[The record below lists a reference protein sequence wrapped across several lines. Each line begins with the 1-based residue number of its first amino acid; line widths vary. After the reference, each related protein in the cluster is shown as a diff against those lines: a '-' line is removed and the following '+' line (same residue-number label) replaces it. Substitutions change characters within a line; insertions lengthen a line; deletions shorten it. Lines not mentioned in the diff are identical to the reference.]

1 MTFPEVAEEVISM
14 DEQHPAMVAA
24 RGSWRCVQAHDKQGW
39 LDLMAE
45 DVCIE
50 DPIGIGVTNPTGKG
64 ICGKAEVG
72 EFYDKNIG
80 PAVLII
86 EPHESRVAGQES
98 AHVLSLSTSFSNGVT
113 TRVRGI
119 FTYRVNDAGKL
130 TNLRGYWTMDD
141 MEVEKSS

>member
-1 MTFPEVAEEVISM
+1 
-14 DEQHPAMVAA
+14 
-24 RGSWRCVQAHDKQGW
+24 
-39 LDLMAE
+39 
-45 DVCIE
+45 
-50 DPIGIGVTNPTGKG
+50 
-64 ICGKAEVG
+64 VG

-80 PAVLII
+80 PAVLTI

-130 TNLRGYWTMDD
+130 TNLRGYWALDET
-141 MEVEKSS
+141 EIRQP